1 LASLTGVPSGDQLL
15 LFAGQKLEPSKPLA
29 TYGLPEAS
37 GTAAPGPRSIHGDQV
52 HHVEDEKPRHVFL
65 YCKSL
70 LRPDAQAPPEEP
82 FEDVAVDPPPPAPP
96 RSDGTHPLDDASSPL
111 IRALPD
117 YERQFRHHRQ
127 SAAAVWS
134 ATQMRFE
141 ECRRLVTE
149 MHVQAL
155 AIDSARDN
163 VDHHFNYIC
172 RCQAEFERS
181 HSAQNAAHSELLE
194 CFDRDM
200 ETLESTALHPA
211 VVEHCERRRAEAVR
225 AASETAAT
233 EGEKSGPKVAADP
246 PSVTGSGSSAGSGDV
261 TSSTESATGGEGKTQ
276 IEGKTGG
283 SAPPS
288 PSRTQLAPPAIPP
301 VRRNLLDCVP
311 AERIRRWAQDCAR
324 SHDAFNAKVADLAA
338 MFNALHATTEELFM
352 TGPDVDIAALEEE
365 LERAQGKLAEQAAV
379 IQCLDKDLNTVGR
392 LVEETVGDLA
402 SNRGGTGS
410 VGGGA
415 LDACAALDPMNEL
428 HVKSHLP
435 AVDAV
440 DREMAALHW
449 HCAQCK
455 HAMGACVHRQL
466 QSISALQSQI
476 HQTRNKQAGFKEWGK
491 RQEQKFRELRIARR
505 IPRVYRACLAE
516 VARRVAF
523 QEMYAAQA
531 GKLAERMA
539 RHRERETRRRE
550 QFTKSHER
558 YLPPEVVAGLGLC
571 APPPQCEVTV
581 TRSGTREGADVGTP
595 PLARVTEEDLRRIG
609 SDAAAAY
616 VEELPSPPPSPMV
629 GVGAIEVGDD
639 AAELLG
645 SLALDDDE
653 GDETDDDEDDTEDGD
668 KDGDKDG
675 VSLGDGAMTRSRA
688 GRDGDLYLENARLR
702 ADLAANVALLATIDS
717 DRVRVLSKSAQT
729 SQVLPS
735 ENELGREPV
744 GVQTSRGSL
753 GPMGASTMG
762 RSMQTARASTEG
774 VGVQTSRT
782 LRAPAE
788 SEGASTQTSQVLE
801 SEEGRTER
809 ARLLAALRAREEEAG
824 ALRFELGRVTRAL
837 RQREARVRSLER
849 EADATPSPARGVV
862 ADPGRSPTPDPLS
875 ALM

>member
-1 LASLTGVPSGDQLL
+1 LASLTGVPLGDQLL
-15 LFAGQKLEPSKPLA
+15 LFAGQKLEPTKPLG

-37 GTAAPGPRSIHGDQV
+37 GTAAPGPQSVHGDQTQ
-52 HHVEDEKPRHVFL
+52 HVDEKPRHVFL

-70 LRPDAQAPPEEP
+70 LRPDAPAPPEEP
-82 FEDVAVDPPPPAPP
+82 FEHVPIDPPPPAPP
-96 RSDGTHPLDDASSPL
+96 RSDGTHPLDAASSPL

-127 SAAAVWS
+127 SAAAVWR
-134 ATQMRFE
+134 ATQARFE

-172 RCQAEFERS
+172 RCQGEFERT
-181 HSAQNAAHSELLE
+181 HAAQNAAHSELLQ
-194 CFDRDM
+194 CFDADM
-200 ETLESTALHPA
+200 ETLENTGLHPA
-211 VVEHCERRRAEAVR
+211 VIEHCARRHEEAKK
-225 AASETAAT
+225 AA
-233 EGEKSGPKVAADP
+233 EGETVELEGKVDGGDKLQSHGAADVS
-246 PSVTGSGSSAGSGDV
+246 SVTGSGSSANESAGDIGSV
-261 TSSTESATGGEGKTQ
+261 NNVVSSTESTGSAGGEGNPNPKPQ
-276 IEGKTGG
+276 
-283 SAPPS
+283 SAPAS
-288 PSRTQLAPPAIPP
+288 PSRPASVPASVTVPPC
-301 VRRNLLDCVP
+301 RKNLLDCIP
-311 AERIRRWAQDCAR
+311 AERVRRWAQDCAR
-324 SHDAFNAKVADLAA
+324 SHDAFNAKVNDLSD

-365 LERAQGKLAEQAAV
+365 LERAQGKMAEQAAV

-392 LVEETVGDLA
+392 LVEDTVGDIA

-440 DREMAALHW
+440 DAEMAALHW

-476 HQTRNKQAGFKEWGK
+476 HQTRNKQAGFQEWGK
-491 RQEQKFRELRIARR
+491 QQEQKFRELRIARR

-516 VARRVAF
+516 VARRLAF

-539 RHRERETRRRE
+539 RHREREVTRRER
-550 QFTKSHER
+550 FTKSHER
-558 YLPPEVVAGLGLC
+558 YLPPEVVAGLGLG
-571 APPPQCEVTV
+571 ASPPQCEVTV
-581 TRSGTREGADVGTP
+581 TRSSEETIP
-595 PLARVTEEDLRRIG
+595 PLAPVTEEDLRRIG
-609 SDAAAAY
+609 ADARTAWMDPTGADVDQTGAD
-616 VEELPSPPPSPMV
+616 VSPPESPARSPV
-629 GVGAIEVGDD
+629 EAA

-645 SLALDDDE
+645 SLALDDGSE
-653 GDETDDDEDDTEDGD
+653 NDDED
-668 KDGDKDG
+668 KDGEPG

-688 GRDGDLYLENARLR
+688 GLDGDLFLENARLR
-702 ADLAANVALLATIDS
+702 ADLAANVALLATIDG
-717 DRVRVLSKSAQT
+717 DRVRASKSAQT
-729 SQVLPS
+729 SQVLRDTHAT
-735 ENELGREPV
+735 GV
-744 GVQTSRGSL
+744 GVQTSRGTL
-753 GPMGASTMG
+753 AMG
-762 RSMQTARASTEG
+762 RSMQTSLHSSEG
-774 VGVQTSRT
+774 IGVQTSQT
-782 LRAPAE
+782 L
-788 SEGASTQTSQVLE
+788 EGVSTQTSQVLE
-801 SEEGRTER
+801 SEETRSET
-809 ARLLAALRAREEEAG
+809 ARVLAALHAREEEAG
-824 ALRFELGRVTRAL
+824 ALRRELRRVTAVL
-837 RQREARVRSLER
+837 RQKESYVESLER
-849 EADATPSPARGVV
+849 AADATRGSI